1 MNMKNAFGHR
11 LRHMAAGMMAL
22 CATVLTTFAQT
33 SATAPDGGQP
43 RLRFGVVSDVHIRL
57 AKGGESFEKG
67 YGTETFEKALEWFR
81 DNGADAVVVAGDIAD
96 SGLTRELKAA
106 ADVWYRVFPDDKA
119 PDGRKV
125 ERLFIFGNHDACGM
139 RNGSRVFPDEA
150 RRREEAIDADPQKA
164 WELCFHEKWEPYY
177 TRKVKDYDFFCAH
190 WQPGVWCNGVA
201 EKASPGCA
209 EAFRPL
215 MEKCDPSRPF
225 FFVQHCH
232 PRDTV
237 YGRCA
242 WGVDDGIA
250 TELLSDFPQAVA
262 FSGHSHEPLTNGKAL
277 WRGAF
282 TSVATGSL
290 RYLAASQVW
299 SRERTAGYE
308 NGTCNLY
315 LPGVGKSDW
324 PKFEDRFDAGKT
336 MAATANKIPGI
347 RVGMLVSVYDDRMVF
362 TKREFESGLPLDV
375 DWVMELPAK
384 PQTFDLRAAESKPP
398 QFPGGAKLAARRT
411 TAKTRGSKHVARK
424 DVAAVLLSFPAATQG
439 GRVAEYEIFAENAG
453 GTTYSTRICAVGG
466 LYPQEHPKFAEPVE
480 ASIPFSALPIGATSV
495 RVTPLNAF
503 GRGGAPLLADIEPQP
518 HEPVEPHE

>member
-1 MNMKNAFGHR
+1 MKKLLAC
-11 LRHMAAGMMAL
+11 LAAAL
-22 CATVLTTFAQT
+22 AAAMIPVPSEAAPAT
-33 SATAPDGGQP
+33 SAADKPGGEP
-43 RLRFGVVSDVHIRL
+43 LLRFGVVSDVHIRL
-57 AKGGESFEKG
+57 AKDGETLERG
-67 YGTETFEKALEWFR
+67 YGTEAFEKALEWFR

-96 SGLTRELKAA
+96 TGLTRELKAA

-177 TRKVKDYDFFCAH
+177 TRKVKGYDFFCAH
-190 WQPGVWCNGVA
+190 WQPGVWCNGIA
-201 EKASPGCA
+201 ETASSGCA

-225 FFVQHCH
+225 FYVQHHH

-242 WGVDDGIA
+242 WGVDDGAA
-250 TELLSDFPQAVA
+250 TKLLSAFPQAVA
-262 FSGHSHEPLTNGKAL
+262 FSGHSHEPLTDGRAL

-282 TSVATGSL
+282 TSVATGSM

-308 NGTCNLY
+308 NGVCNY
-315 LPGVGKSDW
+315 YIPGVPKNDW
-324 PKFEDRFDAGKT
+324 HRYEARYDAGKT
-336 MAATANKIPGI
+336 MPAEANKIPAI
-347 RVGMLVSVYDDRMVF
+347 RVGMLVSVYADRMVF
-362 TKREFESGLPLDV
+362 SKREFESGLPLDE
-375 DWVMELPAK
+375 DWVVELPAR
-384 PQTFDLRAAESKPP
+384 PRSFRSRAEESRPP
-398 QFPGGAKLAARRT
+398 QFPAGAKLVAERME
-411 TAKTRGSKHVARK
+411 AKTRGTRQVARK
-424 DVAAVLLSFPAATQG
+424 SVDAVRLAFPAANQG
-439 GRVAEYEIFAENAG
+439 GRVAEYEIYSENAG
-453 GTTYSTRICAVGG
+453 GTAYSTRICAVGG
-466 LYPQEHPKFAEPVE
+466 LYPEGHPKFGAPVE
-480 ASIPFSALPIGATSV
+480 AFIPASALPLGATSV

-503 GRGGAPLLADIEPQP
+503 GRRGAPLVADIGLPGGDS
-518 HEPVEPHE
+518 PVRDEGE